1 MNHESL
7 KYWMALKSIDGIGN
21 ASFQPLLDRFGSA
34 AAVFSASASEL
45 AAVLRQPFFRLR
57 QASWPVF
64 PESAKKAPRR
74 LSPLRIGI
82 KFYVNW
88 SW

>member
-45 AAVLRQPFFRLR
+45 AGV
-57 QASWPVF
+57 SGIG
-64 PESAKKAPRR
+64 KKAPRR